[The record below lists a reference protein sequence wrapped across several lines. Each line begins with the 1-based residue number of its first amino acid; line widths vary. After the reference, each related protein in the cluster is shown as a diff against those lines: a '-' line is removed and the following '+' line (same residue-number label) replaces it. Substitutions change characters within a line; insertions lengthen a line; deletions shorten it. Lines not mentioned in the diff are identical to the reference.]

1 MNDTK
6 SCETEELAL
15 LSFKAICSFVNDLN
29 SIFGAKQKS
38 LKLYARLINKTPF
51 TNEEAIKRHILCFN
65 QFCVAN
71 RKAIKEQNPIELTH
85 KHIVFTKDKIYIN
98 MELIFSSASTE
109 PELIKDIWK
118 HLLTISALIDPAGG
132 AKQVLMNETKGDSNT
147 TSGDDP
153 FLSMIGKVQ
162 GSIKPDASV
171 SDIFSSVMQSGILTD
186 LMSGMQS
193 GQLNIGQ
200 MLGSIQ
206 KVLSSAGGNADPQLQ
221 GMMNMMGTMASSLGT
236 QAGSAGS
243 QQAPDLS
250 GMMSMMSTVLA
261 GMGGAA
267 ALEPSSGTL
276 LEAPKDSQPEK
287 NNKKEI

>member
-1 MNDTK
+1 MNE
-6 SCETEELAL
+6 STEELAL

-51 TNEEAIKRHILCFN
+51 TNEEAIKRHILCFS

-71 RKAIKEQNPIELTH
+71 RKAIREQNPVELSH

-98 MELIFSSASTE
+98 MELIFSSVSSE
-109 PELIKDIWK
+109 PELAKDIWK

-132 AKQVLMNETKGDSNT
+132 AKQVLMNEAQNEAHASAETKAEIPV
-147 TSGDDP
+147 GDDP
-153 FLSMIGKVQ
+153 FLNMVSKLQ
-162 GSIKPDASV
+162 GNIKPDASV
-171 SDIFSSVMQSGILTD
+171 SDIFSSVMQSGIITD

-206 KVLSSAGGNADPQLQ
+206 KVLSTAGGDSDPQLQ
-221 GMMNMMGTMASSLGT
+221 GMMNMMGTMASSMGAS
-236 QAGSAGS
+236 AGSGGS

-261 GMGGAA
+261 GMGGSA
-267 ALEPSSGTL
+267 ALEPL
-276 LEAPKDSQPEK
+276 NPALEAPKEND
-287 NNKKEI
+287 KKEI